1 MLSGRLF
8 WINCWEEDRM
18 KTFQYKVTDR
28 EGVPSAG
35 VLDAVDEKQAANVL
49 RSKGL
54 LITGLYEADQLNI
67 EVMMGRFSKP
77 KPDEI
82 TNFTRQMAT
91 MIGAG
96 LPLVEALKIL
106 KDQSGVSIKPIL
118 EKILTEVEG
127 GSTLADAVE
136 SSGGGFSAVYIA
148 MVRAGESAGV
158 LDQVMGKLADTLDK
172 QREFKSKTKGAMVY
186 PTIIFFA
193 MIAIA
198 SIMMVFVVPKLTAMY
213 KDFGAELPGPT
224 KILMGVSDFTVHY
237 WYVVFMVLVVGGVTF
252 TNWSKTEVGGLMVE
266 QLTFKIPIWGKL
278 KKDIILT
285 EFARTISVLLGA
297 GIPILDALNIV
308 SNTLGSRIYSAGI
321 KQAAIFVEKGV
332 SLAESITRLDMFPPI
347 LSQMI
352 SVGEETGK
360 LDSVLV
366 KLAVFYESESEIK
379 IKALTTAIEPLIMI
393 IMGIGV
399 GFLVIAVIMPIYN
412 LTSQF

>member
-1 MLSGRLF
+1 
-8 WINCWEEDRM
+8 M
-18 KTFQYKVTDR
+18 KTFQYKVRDR
-28 EGVPSAG
+28 LGNASSG
-35 VLDAVDEKQAANVL
+35 ILDAVDDKQAANVL

-54 LITGLYEADQLNI
+54 LITALYESDQLNI
-67 EVMMGRFSKP
+67 EALLGRFSKP
-77 KPDEI
+77 KADEI

-91 MIGAG
+91 MIGSG
-96 LPLVEALKIL
+96 LPLVEALRIL
-106 KDQSGVSIKPIL
+106 RNQASASLKPVI
-118 EKILTEVEG
+118 EKILTDVEG
-127 GSTLADAVE
+127 GSTLADAVQN
-136 SSGGGFSAVYIA
+136 SSGGFSSVYVA

-158 LDQVMGKLADTLDK
+158 LDQVMSKLADALDK
-172 QREFKSKTKGAMVY
+172 QREFRSKTKGAMVY
-186 PTIIFFA
+186 PVIIMVA
-193 MIAIA
+193 MVVIA

-224 KILMGVSDFTVHY
+224 KALMAVSDFAVNY
-237 WYVVFMVLVVGGVTF
+237 WYAVLLVLGAVVVFF
-252 TNWSKTEVGGLMVE
+252 SNWSRTEVGGLVVE

-308 SNTLGSRIYSAGI
+308 ANTLGSRVYAAGI
-321 KQAAIFVEKGV
+321 KQAAVFVEKGV
-332 SLAESITRLDMFPPI
+332 SLAEAITRLEMFPPI

-360 LDSVLV
+360 LDTVLN

-393 IMGIGV
+393 LMGIGV

>member
-1 MLSGRLF
+1 
-8 WINCWEEDRM
+8 M
-18 KTFQYKVTDR
+18 KAFQYKVKDR
-28 EGVPSAG
+28 EGNSSGG
-35 VLDAVDEKQAANVL
+35 VLDAVDVKQAANIL

-54 LITGLYEADQLNI
+54 LITSLFEADQLNLDAL
-67 EVMMGRFSKP
+67 MGRFSKP
-77 KPDEI
+77 KADEI

-91 MIGAG
+91 MIGSG

-106 KDQSGVSIKPIL
+106 KNQSGAGLKPIL

-136 SSGGGFSAVYIA
+136 ASGGGFSSVYVA

-158 LDQVMGKLADTLDK
+158 LDQVMGKLADSLDK
-172 QREFKSKTKGAMVY
+172 QREFRSKTKGAMVY
-186 PTIIFFA
+186 PVIIFVA

-198 SIMMVFVVPKLTAMY
+198 GIMMVFVVPKLTAMY

-224 KILMGVSDFTVHY
+224 KVLMGISDFTVRF
-237 WYVVFMVLVVGGVTF
+237 WYLVLLVMGGSAAF
-252 TNWSKTEVGGLMVE
+252 FSNWSKTEVGGLIVE
-266 QLTFKIPIWGKL
+266 QMTFKIPIWGKL

-297 GIPILDALNIV
+297 GIPILDSLNIV
-308 SNTLGSRIYSAGI
+308 SQTLGSRIYSAGI
-321 KQAAIFVEKGV
+321 KQAAVYVEKGV
-332 SLAESITRLDMFPPI
+332 SLAEAVIRIEMFPPI

-360 LDSVLV
+360 LDSVLA
-366 KLAVFYESESEIK
+366 KLAIYYESESEIK
-379 IKALTTAIEPLIMI
+379 VKALTTAIEPLIMV
-393 IMGIGV
+393 IMGVGV

>member
-1 MLSGRLF
+1 
-8 WINCWEEDRM
+8 M
-18 KTFQYKVTDR
+18 KTFDYKVMDR
-28 EGVPSAG
+28 DGNDSRGV
-35 VLDAVDEKQAANVL
+35 VDAVDEKQAANIL

-54 LITGLYEADQLNI
+54 LITGLYESDQLNLDAL
-67 EVMMGRFSKP
+67 MGRFSKP

-106 KDQSGVSIKPIL
+106 KTQSGTGLKPVI
-118 EKILTEVEG
+118 ENILTEVEAG
-127 GSTLADAVE
+127 TTLADAVE
-136 SSGGGFSAVYIA
+136 GSGGGFSSVYIA

-158 LDQVMGKLADTLDK
+158 LDQVMGKLADSLDK
-172 QREFKSKTKGAMVY
+172 QREFRSKTKGAMVY
-186 PTIIFFA
+186 PVIIFIA
-193 MIAIA
+193 MIVIA
-198 SIMMVFVVPKLTAMY
+198 GIMMVFVVPKLTAMY

-224 KILMGVSDFTVHY
+224 KVLMTVSDFTVNY
-237 WYVVFMVLVVGGVTF
+237 WYLLIIVIGVAVGF
-252 TNWSKTEVGGLMVE
+252 FSSWSKTEVGGLIVE
-266 QLTFKIPIWGKL
+266 QITFKIPIWGKL
-278 KKDIILT
+278 RKDVILT

-297 GIPILDALNIV
+297 GIPILDSLHIV
-308 SNTLGSRIYSAGI
+308 AETLGSRIYAAGI
-321 KQAAIFVEKGV
+321 KQASVYVEKGV
-332 SLAESITRLDMFPPI
+332 SLAEAVTRIDMFPPI

-360 LDSVLV
+360 LDTVLT
-366 KLAVFYESESEIK
+366 KLAAYYESESEIK
-379 IKALTTAIEPLIMI
+379 VKALTTAIEPLIMV